1 MSPEQ
6 LSERLWRFAVIVGK
20 LIDSLPDTRWGRH
33 VASQL
38 VRSGTASAPNYDEA
52 CNAESRADFVHKVSI
67 ALKEMRETYGWLRS
81 IVLAELMPPTEIAS
95 LMNEAHQL
103 RRILGKSVGTAQA
116 RSDSEFHESGA
127 GEISDFEQF
136 GRNRALPEL

>member
-1 MSPEQ
+1 MALRSDCWETDRFLARYTIGAACC
-6 LSERLWRFAVIVGK
+6 LSVG
-20 LIDSLPDTRWGRH
+20 
-33 VASQL
+33 
-38 VRSGTASAPNYDEA
+38 
-52 CNAESRADFVHKVSI
+52 I
-67 ALKEMRETYGWLRS
+67 ALKEMRETYGWLQY

-136 GRNRALPEL
+136 GRNPALPEL